1 MESGDELIRIA
12 SLPDGLN
19 KTARLVA
26 WLQGLYGEGEDRPI
40 LVGGAAGELYTGSA
54 RSSGDIDFVGQ
65 VPAHVSQALTEAGF
79 RPRGRHWVHEQ
90 RQVFVEFTGSTVTE
104 DQEIALIELEGER
117 VLAMSPEDLIV
128 DRLASWKFWQ
138 SSVDGVNAYRLYF
151 GQLSSIDIS
160 RLRNLASGAN
170 CGDALDRLERFV
182 SRYATGCPSTEDLE
196 RWAVN
201 GP

>member
-1 MESGDELIRIA
+1 MVADEELSAIA
-12 SLPDGLN
+12 SLSDGLER
-19 KTARLVA
+19 TARLVA
-26 WLQGLYGEGEDRPI
+26 WIQSLYGEGEDRPI

-54 RSSGDIDFVGQ
+54 RSSGDIDFVGH
-65 VPAHVSQALTEAGF
+65 VPAHVSRALTEAGF
-79 RPRGRHWVHEQ
+79 RPKGRHWIHEE
-90 RQVFVEFTGSTVTE
+90 RRLFVEFTGSAVTE

-151 GQLSSIDIS
+151 GQLANIDIS
-160 RLRNLASGAN
+160 RLRTLASGAN

-182 SRYATGCPSTEDLE
+182 SRYATGCPSSEDLE

>member
-1 MESGDELIRIA
+1 MESGDRLDRIA
-12 SLPDGLN
+12 SLPDGLE

-26 WLQGLYGEGEDRPI
+26 WLQSLYGEGEDRPI
-40 LVGGAAGELYTGSA
+40 LVGGAAGELYTGSP
-54 RSSGDIDFVGQ
+54 RSSGDIDFVGH
-65 VPAHVSQALTEAGF
+65 VPAQVSRALIEVGF
-79 RPRGRHWVHEQ
+79 RPRGRHWVHEE
-90 RQVFVEFTGSTVTE
+90 RRLFVEFTKSAVT
-104 DQEIALIELEGER
+104 DGQEIALIELEGER

-151 GQLSSIDIS
+151 GQLGNIDIS
-160 RLRNLASGAN
+160 RLRLLASGAN

-182 SRYATGCPSTEDLE
+182 SRYATGRPTSEDLE

>member
-1 MESGDELIRIA
+1 MESSEELSRIA
-12 SLPDGLN
+12 SLPDGLE

-26 WLQGLYGEGEDRPI
+26 WLQELYGDGEDRPI

-54 RSSGDIDFVGQ
+54 RSSGDIDFVGH
-65 VPAHVSQALTEAGF
+65 VPAHVARGLTEAGF
-79 RPRGRHWVHEQ
+79 RPRGRHWVHEDQ
-90 RQVFVEFTGSTVTE
+90 QIFVEFSGSTVQQ

-151 GQLSSIDIS
+151 GQLSNIDIS
-160 RLRNLASGAN
+160 RLRFLASGAN
-170 CGDALDRLERFV
+170 CGDALERLERFA
-182 SRYATGCPSTEDLE
+182 SRYASGSPSAEDLE